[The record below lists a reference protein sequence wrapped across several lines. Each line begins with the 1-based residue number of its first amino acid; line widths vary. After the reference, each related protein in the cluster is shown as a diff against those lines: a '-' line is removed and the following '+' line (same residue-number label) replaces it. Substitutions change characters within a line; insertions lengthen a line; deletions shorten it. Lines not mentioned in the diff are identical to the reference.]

1 MTALTKAAP
10 CIALVLGLATA
21 PAIAMPAYPLS
32 LPQESAYQLAAA
44 EKASS
49 KVEATKSWLKTKKA
63 QTTRWMGRQK
73 QKLKQLAD

>member
-1 MTALTKAAP
+1 MATLIKAAP

-21 PAIAMPAYPLS
+21 PAIAVPAHPLN
-32 LPQESAYQLAAA
+32 LPQENAYQLTAA

-49 KVEATKSWLKTKKA
+49 KVEATKTWLKTKKA